1 VLLGVAVMIVSYQY
15 GREITMTTRTILAAA
30 AVVVVAA
37 VMATTALAASTLKD
51 PKTLVLQK
59 SDFPAGARLIK
70 KYTAGG
76 ATSGGATYYV
86 TYRYKAGSKTRQ
98 LSSSAIVFKSR
109 GAAVAGF
116 RYFKSDTI
124 KTATKLTLPK
134 YGDEQFATFLGLD
147 GGELFVR
154 KNTVVWSLKID
165 YDLDIGLT
173 KPEAIA
179 ELKRYAP
186 KQMKR
191 VGSG

>member
-1 VLLGVAVMIVSYQY
+1 
-15 GREITMTTRTILAAA
+15 MTTRTILAAA
-30 AVVVVAA
+30 AVFVAA

-51 PKTLVLQK
+51 PKTRVLQK

-70 KYTAGG
+70 KYTAG
-76 ATSGGATYYV
+76 ASSSGGASYVATYK
-86 TYRYKAGSKTRQ
+86 YKSGAKTRQ
-98 LSSSAIVFKSR
+98 LSSSAIVLKSR

-154 KNTVVWSLKID
+154 KNTVVWSLKIE
-165 YDLDIGLT
+165 YDIDLGLR
-173 KPEAIA
+173 KAEALA

>member
-1 VLLGVAVMIVSYQY
+1 MN
-15 GREITMTTRTILAAA
+15 RRTVLAAFA
-30 AVVVVAA
+30 AVVAA
-37 VMATTALAASTLKD
+37 TMATTALAASAAKN

-70 KYTAGG
+70 KYSAG
-76 ATSGGATYYV
+76 ASSSGGAGYYATYQ
-86 TYRYKAGSKTRQ
+86 YKSGAKTRQ
-98 LSSSAIVFKSR
+98 LSSSALVFK
-109 GAAVAGF
+109 GASLATTAF
-116 RYFKSDTI
+116 KYFKSDTI

-154 KNTVVWSLKID
+154 KNTVVWSLKIE
-165 YDLDIGLT
+165 YDIDIGLT
-173 KPEAIA
+173 KAEALA